1 MSNGTL
7 YWKPENFTYFLH
19 RFLSEVKTSLDGSLE
34 GTILV
39 AELASSGAK
48 SVEFHLQEPGDPE
61 LGFFFKELDKRI
73 SKYL

>member
-48 SVEFHLQEPGDPE
+48 SVEFHLQEPGDSE